1 MTDQQAIDVVM
12 NLYDTTPN
20 KYRYKVRDHGAALSD
35 VSLARGALGEEPPAT
50 IEVSVPSFERL
61 THRS

>member
-20 KYRYKVRDHGAALSD
+20 KYRYKARDHGAALSD
-35 VSLARGALGEEPPAT
+35 VYLSRGAFGEEPPAT
-50 IEVSVPSFERL
+50 IEVSVRL
-61 THRS
+61 I